1 MHDQRMTRR
10 EQMPSHRAAHDPKSD
25 ECNSGSHE
33 RLFRQAGEILQMRG
47 GASLINFLTG
57 LDNRFYGRILQV
69 LQQLSIKLADR

>member
-1 MHDQRMTRR
+1 
-10 EQMPSHRAAHDPKSD
+10 
-25 ECNSGSHE
+25 
-33 RLFRQAGEILQMRG
+33 MRG